1 MALRESESHYSSV
14 LEVPLRDTASKLM
27 YKTTEIAS
35 SEIVSDNP
43 VHQRL
48 LFPYIEAAKMVSG
61 NLLEIGVG
69 TGRGVAVLAPSVS
82 HFTGVDKNE
91 PLMAKLSADY
101 PNFKFIDMFLPPL
114 KGLAD
119 NTYDYIVTFQVI
131 EHIEDDN
138 EFIKEAHRVLKSGG
152 KLILTTVNRKYS
164 LSRNPWHVREY
175 LASELKNL
183 ILKHFSSIETKG
195 VHGNTKVM
203 DYYEENKRS
212 VEKITRFDIFN
223 LQYRLPRWMLQ
234 IPYDIANRMS
244 RNIIQKSDNQL
255 VTGITHEDY
264 FLNNDAE
271 ECFDFFFIA
280 TK

>member
-1 MALRESESHYSSV
+1 
-14 LEVPLRDTASKLM
+14 M

-35 SEIVSDNP
+35 SDIISDNP

-48 LFPYIEAAKMVSG
+48 LFPYIEAAKFISG
-61 NLLEIGVG
+61 DLLEIGCG
-69 TGRGVAVLAPSVS
+69 TGRGVAVLAQSVS
-82 HFTGVDKNE
+82 NYTGVDKNE
-91 PLMAKLSADY
+91 PLMLKLTADY
-101 PNFKFIDMFLPPL
+101 PEFKFIDMFLPPL

-119 NTYDYIVTFQVI
+119 NSFDYIVTFQVI

-138 EFIKEAHRVLKSGG
+138 EFIKEAHRVLKPGG

-175 LASELKNL
+175 LANELKSL
-183 ILKHFSSIETKG
+183 ILKHFASIETKG
-195 VHGNTKVM
+195 VHGNEKVM
-203 DYYEENKRS
+203 NYYEQNKRS

-234 IPYDIANRMS
+234 IPYDIANRLS
-244 RNIIQKSDNQL
+244 RNIIQKSDKQL
-255 VTGITHEDY
+255 VTGITYQDY
-264 FLNNDAE
+264 FLNDDAE
-271 ECFDFFFIA
+271 NCFDFFYIA